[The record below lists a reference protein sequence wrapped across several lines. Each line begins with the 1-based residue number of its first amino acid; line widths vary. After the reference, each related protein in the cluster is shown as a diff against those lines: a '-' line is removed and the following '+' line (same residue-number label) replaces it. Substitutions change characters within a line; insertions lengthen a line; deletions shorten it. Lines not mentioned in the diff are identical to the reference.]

1 MVIGSGRRD
10 VVCGFLGKYGGELR
24 VFRGEDGFWFRCFS
38 GSGEFGGGGEAGDDR
53 GAHGNKA
60 GTASNNSVEGSV
72 FSCSVDVCGFFLP
85 LIIFEE
91 SRICDSVYVYVARG
105 TSWGFKER
113 VVSLIVDFVGG
124 EKKF

>member
-1 MVIGSGRRD
+1 MVIGSGRGD
-10 VVCGFLGKYGGELR
+10 VVSSLLGEYGGELR
-24 VFRGEDGFWFRCFS
+24 VFGGKDGLWLCCFG
-38 GSGEFGGGGEAGDDR
+38 GSSEFCGGGEAGDD
-53 GAHGNKA
+53 GGTHGDKA
-60 GTASNNSVEGSV
+60 GTASDDSVEGSV